1 MSSSSSASSVSAVPI
16 SAPSAPTTGACRGMA
31 RHATEVSSSNMRSHT
46 TVPAREARADLDR
59 ASPSVQDCV
68 MTNYSPLLAL
78 FVLAPR
84 LRRASNRAVSI
95 YLPARSEGYDAR
107 FYDIEFRD
115 LLHRYQDRMTAK
127 DRELMEYEM
136 RRLRHHVAV
145 VRPAGCP
152 AFAGFADEP
161 HGVLELVKLRDETDE
176 RLEVGQ
182 LLVAPILRQLEHN
195 PPALIAVVDKEH
207 AKTFGSILDDIVAL
221 EQVNGTE
228 VRHSRAGGTSAPS
241 NQRKAENRAK
251 ANLETAVKTVER
263 DMASGAYMHLYL
275 AGPAEA
281 RSTFE
286 KMLPDRLKKVVA
298 GHLSASLDSS
308 ELKRELREKVAAALK
323 R

>member
-1 MSSSSSASSVSAVPI
+1 
-16 SAPSAPTTGACRGMA
+16 
-31 RHATEVSSSNMRSHT
+31 
-46 TVPAREARADLDR
+46 
-59 ASPSVQDCV
+59 
-68 MTNYSPLLAL
+68 MTNYSPLLSI

-115 LLHRYQDRMTAK
+115 LLHRYTNRLSPK

-161 HGVLELVKLRDETDE
+161 HGVVELVKLRDETDE
-176 RLEVGQ
+176 RMEVGE
-182 LLVAPILRQLEHN
+182 LLLAPMLRQLERY

-207 AKTFGSILDDIVAL
+207 AKTFGAILDDIIPL
-221 EQVNGTE
+221 ERVNGAE
-228 VRHSRAGGTSAPS
+228 VRHTKAGGTSAPS

-251 ANLETAVKTVER
+251 ANLENAVKTVER
-263 DMASGAYMHLYL
+263 EMASGAYMYLYV
-275 AGPAEA
+275 AGPPEA
-281 RSTFE
+281 RTTFE
-286 KMLPDRLKKVVA
+286 RMLPERLKKAVA

-308 ELKRELREKVAAALK
+308 ELKRELREKVVAAEQTSK
-323 R
+323 G

>member
-1 MSSSSSASSVSAVPI
+1 MS
-16 SAPSAPTTGACRGMA
+16 
-31 RHATEVSSSNMRSHT
+31 
-46 TVPAREARADLDR
+46 
-59 ASPSVQDCV
+59 
-68 MTNYSPLLAL
+68 NYSPLQAL
-78 FVLAPR
+78 FALAPR
-84 LRRASNRAVSI
+84 LRRASNRVVSI

-145 VRPAGCP
+145 VRPAGGP

-176 RLEVGQ
+176 RLEVGE
-182 LLVAPILRQLEHN
+182 LLLAPMLRQLEHH

-207 AKTFGSILDDIVAL
+207 AKTFGAILDDVIAL
-221 EQVNGTE
+221 RELNGTE
-228 VRHSRAGGTSAPS
+228 VRHTRAGGTSAPS

-263 DMASGAYMHLYL
+263 EMASGAYAQLYI

-286 KMLPDRLKKVVA
+286 KMLPEKLKKVLA
-298 GHLSASLDSS
+298 GYISASPSPS
-308 ELKRELREKVAAALK
+308 ELKRALREQVVA
-323 R
+323 RH

>member
-1 MSSSSSASSVSAVPI
+1 
-16 SAPSAPTTGACRGMA
+16 
-31 RHATEVSSSNMRSHT
+31 
-46 TVPAREARADLDR
+46 
-59 ASPSVQDCV
+59 
-68 MTNYSPLLAL
+68 MTHYSPLLSI

-84 LRRASNRAVSI
+84 LRRASHRAVSI
-95 YLPARSEGYDAR
+95 FLPARSEGYDAR

-115 LLHRYQDRMTAK
+115 LLHRYSSRLGPK

-161 HGVLELVKLRDETDE
+161 KGVLELVKLRDETDE
-176 RLEVGQ
+176 RLEVGE
-182 LLVAPILRQLEHN
+182 LLLAPVMRQLEHY

-207 AKTFGSILDDIVAL
+207 ARTFGAILEDVIPLD
-221 EQVNGTE
+221 EVNGAE

-241 NQRKAENRAK
+241 NQRKADNRAK

-263 DMASGAYMHLYL
+263 EMSSGAYMHLYV

-281 RSTFE
+281 RTTFE
-286 KMLPDRLKKVVA
+286 RLLPERLKKTIA
-298 GHLSASLDSS
+298 GHLSASLDSAA
-308 ELKRELREKVAAALK
+308 LRRELREKMAAAA
-323 R
+323 RAASG

>member
-1 MSSSSSASSVSAVPI
+1 
-16 SAPSAPTTGACRGMA
+16 
-31 RHATEVSSSNMRSHT
+31 
-46 TVPAREARADLDR
+46 
-59 ASPSVQDCV
+59 

-115 LLHRYQDRMTAK
+115 LLHRYSDRLSAK

-161 HGVLELVKLRDETDE
+161 HGVLEMIKLRDGTDE
-176 RLEVGQ
+176 RLEVGE
-182 LLVAPILRQLEHN
+182 LLLAPILRQLEHH

-207 AKTFGSILDDIVAL
+207 AKTFGSTLDDIIPL
-221 EQVNGTE
+221 EHVNGTE
-228 VRHSRAGGTSAPS
+228 VRHSRAGGTSAAS
-241 NQRKAENRAK
+241 NQRKADNKAK
-251 ANLETAVKTVER
+251 ANLEGAVKTVER
-263 DMASGAYMHLYL
+263 EMASGSYL
-275 AGPAEA
+275 QMYIAGPDEA
-281 RSTFE
+281 RAAFE
-286 KMLPDRLKKVVA
+286 RMLPDRLKRTVA

-308 ELKRELREKVAAALK
+308 ALKHELREKVAAAIK
-323 R
+323 P

>member
-1 MSSSSSASSVSAVPI
+1 
-16 SAPSAPTTGACRGMA
+16 
-31 RHATEVSSSNMRSHT
+31 
-46 TVPAREARADLDR
+46 
-59 ASPSVQDCV
+59 
-68 MTNYSPLLAL
+68 MTNYSPLQAL

-84 LRRASNRAVSI
+84 LRRASSRAVSI
-95 YLPARSEGYDAR
+95 YLPARAEGYDAR

-115 LLHRYQDRMTAK
+115 LLHRYQHRLTAK
-127 DRELMEYEM
+127 DGELMEYEM

-161 HGVLELVKLRDETDE
+161 HGVLELIKLREETDE

-182 LLVAPILRQLEHN
+182 LLVAPIVRQLEHH
-195 PPALIAVVDKEH
+195 PPSLVAVVDKEH
-207 AKTFGSILDDIVAL
+207 AKTFGAILDDIIPL
-221 EQVNGTE
+221 REVNGTE
-228 VRHSRAGGTSAPS
+228 VRHTRAGGTSAPS
-241 NQRKAENRAK
+241 NQRKADNRAK
-251 ANLETAVKTVER
+251 ANLEAAVKTVER
-263 DMASGAYMHLYL
+263 EMASGAYMQIYL

-286 KMLPDRLKKVVA
+286 KMLPERLKKMVA

-308 ELKRELREKVAAALK
+308 LLKHELREKVAAAAK